1 MFNLI
6 LFFMLEFADPRLDQD
21 YHSEFRSYLDKSL
34 MILIENPQNKALRI
48 QLIDIY
54 NDSIAK
60 ANDYY
65 KLNDHHNALQYFL
78 NIYEIHNR
86 FSGIIHESD
95 SSTKK
100 ENHILNVILN
110 IAECH
115 FHLNNLKESL
125 KFYCTHCSMI
135 LLSAELAN
143 YKISDYQVLITKIDK
158 ILSISQTLKDQKI
171 FDDFSEVKTEFLQKI
186 NSLESQESHLPE
198 SSNHHINEI
207 ESEIAQFDFYS
218 NKIEGHLRFSSLN
231 FSFKNDKLASKHL
244 DNALEIYSQINA
256 QNHCNTTLKNISIG
270 DLFYKYQFFGNALEI
285 YFEGYSRLQKIYDN
299 TGNDKTELKDQIV
312 VYLFRIAECQINLR
326 DIENTKFTIDFISV
340 LDENND
346 QLKLLTDR
354 LNEIQ
359 LSSNLIP
366 HQPQQNDFI
375 AEEQILPSDKIENED
390 IENEE
395 THQPALDSIRIDPD
409 FESTPPDQSFLDI
422 SSIQDISSIPRIN
435 SVDRINL
442 VESGDNIHDDP
453 KAYNQSSQFVNGQL
467 GFLDNDLFST
477 LNNDVLLVSNIDDS
491 SKLLNLS
498 NSSENAVVAA
508 TVGILTHSSS
518 NPNEESAHTTFIT
531 IGPDQGN
538 TPSPISTAQPKV
550 VGNRS
555 QSLLR
560 AGCTDKCVIS

>member
-48 QLIDIY
+48 KLIDIY

-158 ILSISQTLKDQKI
+158 ILSISHTLKVQKI
-171 FDDFSEVKTEFLQKI
+171 FDDFSKVKTEFLQEI

-198 SSNHHINEI
+198 SSNHHVNEI

-285 YFEGYSRLQKIYDN
+285 YFEGYSRLQSNYDHN
-299 TGNDKTELKDQIV
+299 ERENPEIKDQILT
-312 VYLFRIAECQINLR
+312 YLFRIAECQLNLK
-326 DIENTKFTIDFISV
+326 DIENTPLTINIITA

-346 QLKLLTDR
+346 ELKLLIDR
-354 LNEIQ
+354 LNEIK
-359 LSSNLIP
+359 LSSNFISGNPMQNLSQNAFSEIDRELPVVQSFETEINQSVSSSSQIP
-366 HQPQQNDFI
+366 EIRFSSPNRLNLTLSDLFI
-375 AEEQILPSDKIENED
+375 D
-390 IENEE
+390 IEIPRDEISMIE
-395 THQPALDSIRIDPD
+395 T
-409 FESTPPDQSFLDI
+409 DQSQTHDYQ
-422 SSIQDISSIPRIN
+422 SE
-435 SVDRINL
+435 SVT
-442 VESGDNIHDDP
+442 
-453 KAYNQSSQFVNGQL
+453 AQL
-467 GFLDNDLFST
+467 GFLTAQSYNDLRIKDLDSQIFDNSQRTST
-477 LNNDVLLVSNIDDS
+477 LNSPDKFEISASL
-491 SKLLNLS
+491 
-498 NSSENAVVAA
+498 
-508 TVGILTHSSS
+508 GILNISSTS
-518 NPNEESAHTTFIT
+518 LPDNDSVKDSFTTIVPDRRDRTSPNSATQTNIE
-531 IGPDQGN
+531 
-538 TPSPISTAQPKV
+538 
-550 VGNRS
+550 GNRS

>member
-1 MFNLI
+1 MI
-6 LFFMLEFADPRLDQD
+6 EFVDQILDQD
-21 YHSEFRSYLDKSL
+21 YQSEFRNYLDKSL
-34 MILIENPQNKALRI
+34 MILFENPQNEALRI
-48 QLIDIY
+48 ELIDIY

-65 KLNDHHNALQYFL
+65 KLNDHRNALKYFL
-78 NIYEIHNR
+78 NVYEIHKR
-86 FSGIIHESD
+86 FSRIIHESD

-135 LLSAELAN
+135 SLSAELVN

-171 FDDFSEVKTEFLQKI
+171 FDDFSEVKTEFLQEI

-198 SSNHHINEI
+198 NSNHHANEI

-231 FSFKNDKLASKHL
+231 FSFKNDKLAVKHL

-256 QNHCNTTLKNISIG
+256 ENLCNSTIKNISIG
-270 DLFYKYQFFGNALEI
+270 DLFYKYQFFGNAITI
-285 YFEGYSRLQKIYDN
+285 YYEGYSTLQNNYDHN
-299 TGNDKTELKDQIV
+299 ERENPEIKDQILT
-312 VYLFRIAECQINLR
+312 YLFRIAECQLNLR
-326 DIENTKFTIDFISV
+326 DIENTKLTIDFISD

-346 QLKLLTDR
+346 QLKLLIDR
-354 LNEIQ
+354 LNEIK
-359 LSSNLIP
+359 LSSNLIT
-366 HQPQQNDFI
+366 HQPQQNSVITDH
-375 AEEQILPSDKIENED
+375 QILPSDKIENEEVD
-390 IENEE
+390 
-395 THQPALDSIRIDPD
+395 QSALHLIDPEAE
-409 FESTPPDQSFLDI
+409 FTSPDQSFLDI
-422 SSIQDISSIPRIN
+422 SSISRIN

-491 SKLLNLS
+491 SKLPNLS

>member
-1 MFNLI
+1 MI
-6 LFFMLEFADPRLDQD
+6 EFVDQILDQD
-21 YHSEFRSYLDKSL
+21 YQSEFRSYLDKSL
-34 MILIENPQNKALRI
+34 IILFENPQNEALKI
-48 QLIDIY
+48 ELIDIY

-78 NIYEIHNR
+78 NIYEIHKR
-86 FSGIIHESD
+86 FSRIIHESN

-125 KFYCTHCSMI
+125 EFYCTHCSMI
-135 LLSAELAN
+135 LLSAKLAN
-143 YKISDYQVLITKIDK
+143 YKISDYQDLITKIDK
-158 ILSISQTLKDQKI
+158 ILLISQTLKDQKI
-171 FDDFSEVKTEFLQKI
+171 FDDFTELKTEFLQEI

-198 SSNHHINEI
+198 NSNHHVNEI

-231 FSFKNDKLASKHL
+231 FSFKNNKLALKHL

-256 QNHCNTTLKNISIG
+256 ENLCNSTLKNISIG
-270 DLFYKYQFFGNALEI
+270 DLFYKYQFFRNALKI
-285 YFEGYSRLQKIYDN
+285 YFEGYSRLQSNYDHN
-299 TGNDKTELKDQIV
+299 EHENPEIKDQILT
-312 VYLFRIAECQINLR
+312 YLFRIAECQLNLK
-326 DIENTKFTIDFISV
+326 DIENTTLTINFITA
-340 LDENND
+340 LDENNHEVI
-346 QLKLLTDR
+346 LLIDR
-354 LNEIQ
+354 LNEIK

-366 HQPQQNDFI
+366 HQPQQNSVITDH
-375 AEEQILPSDKIENED
+375 QILHSDKIENEEVD
-390 IENEE
+390 
-395 THQPALDSIRIDPD
+395 QSALHLIDPEAE
-409 FESTPPDQSFLDI
+409 FTSPDQSFLDI
-422 SSIQDISSIPRIN
+422 SSIQDISSISRIN

-491 SKLLNLS
+491 SKLPNLS
-498 NSSENAVVAA
+498 NSSENAVVVAS
-508 TVGILTHSSS
+508 VGILTHSSS
-518 NPNEESAHTTFIT
+518 NFPNEESAHTRFIP

-538 TPSPISTAQPKV
+538 RPSPISTPQPSFDR
-550 VGNRS
+550 NRS

-560 AGCTDKCVIS
+560 ASCTEKCVIS

>member
-1 MFNLI
+1 MI
-6 LFFMLEFADPRLDQD
+6 EFVDLGLDQD
-21 YHSEFRSYLDKSL
+21 YQSEFRSYLDKSL
-34 MILIENPQNKALRI
+34 KILFENPQNEALRI
-48 QLIDIY
+48 ELIDIY

-65 KLNDHHNALQYFL
+65 KIKDHHNALQYFL
-78 NIYEIHNR
+78 NVYEIHKR
-86 FSGIIHESD
+86 FSRIIHESD

-171 FDDFSEVKTEFLQKI
+171 FDEFTELKTDYLQEINWMNYFDKI
-186 NSLESQESHLPE
+186 N
-198 SSNHHINEI
+198 
-207 ESEIAQFDFYS
+207 
-218 NKIEGHLRFSSLN
+218 GHLRFSSLN
-231 FSFKNDKLASKHL
+231 FSFKNDKLALKHL

-256 QNHCNTTLKNISIG
+256 ENLCNSTLKNISIG
-270 DLFYKYQFFGNALEI
+270 DLFYKYQFFENAITI
-285 YFEGYSRLQKIYDN
+285 YHEGYSTLQNNYDHN
-299 TGNDKTELKDQIV
+299 ERENPEIKDQILT
-312 VYLFRIAECQINLR
+312 YLFRIAECQLNLK
-326 DIENTKFTIDFISV
+326 DIENTKLTINFITA

-346 QLKLLTDR
+346 QLKLLIDR
-354 LNEIQ
+354 LNEIK
-359 LSSNLIP
+359 LSSNFIP
-366 HQPQQNDFI
+366 HQPQQNDVI
-375 AEEQILPSDKIENED
+375 AEDEILPSDI

-395 THQPALDSIRIDPD
+395 TYQPALDSIRIDTD

-435 SVDRINL
+435 SVDRIDL
-442 VESGDNIHDDP
+442 VESGDNIHDDLTV
-453 KAYNQSSQFVNGQL
+453 KNQHSQFVNGQL

-477 LNNDVLLVSNIDDS
+477 LNNDDVLLFSIDDS
-491 SKLLNLS
+491 SKLPNLS
-498 NSSENAVVAA
+498 NSSENAGVVASL
-508 TVGILTHSSS
+508 GILTHSSS
-518 NPNEESAHTTFIT
+518 NFPNEESAHTTFT
-531 IGPDQGN
+531 PIGPDQGDR
-538 TPSPISTAQPKV
+538 PSPISTAQPKV
-550 VGNRS
+550 DGNRS

-560 AGCTDKCVIS
+560 AGCKYKCVIS